1 MNRLALKARLI
12 RDEGL
17 RLKPYKDTVGKLTIG
32 VGRNLDDRGI
42 SVDEAR
48 ILLDHDIDD
57 HENELRAKWPHYDKL
72 DDVRQE
78 VLLNMAF
85 NLGVPGL
92 LKFVNTLAAVV
103 AGDFDAA
110 AYGMLHSKWASQV
123 GKRASRLAEEMR
135 TGIRLPV

>member
-48 ILLDHDIDD
+48 MMFDHDIDD

-103 AGDFDAA
+103 AGDFDVA